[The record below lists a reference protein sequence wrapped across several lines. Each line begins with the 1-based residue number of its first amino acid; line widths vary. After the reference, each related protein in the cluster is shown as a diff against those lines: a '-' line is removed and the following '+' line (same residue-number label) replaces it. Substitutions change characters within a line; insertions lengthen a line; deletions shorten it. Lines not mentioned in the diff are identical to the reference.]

1 MKRIMTIFG
10 VILSASFILT
20 GYVGN
25 NQDLKEKATKD
36 SRHLQIISKL
46 SYFSSAE
53 VTEIK
58 N

>member
-1 MKRIMTIFG
+1 MTIFG